1 MRAVLLATALLSG
14 CQSTDPIRR
23 SAFNSA
29 LKSCNA
35 AFFNTDIVYYHGY
48 RTRDYCAA
56 YASLAASGKPLPPLP

>member
-1 MRAVLLATALLSG
+1 MRVVLLAALLTG
-14 CQSTDPIRR
+14 CQSSDPIRH

-35 AFFNTDIVYYHGY
+35 VFRNTNIVYYHGY
-48 RTRDYCAA
+48 RTRDYCSA